1 MRSYITPL
9 ALLLSTLSL
18 STAQA
23 NIQLYVSIS
32 STKEPLVQITYPTTI
47 RVGQA
52 VQDGLAQLPLYNQ
65 SAKSEEIPIYWLGAA
80 LLDIHNTA
88 ALEAT
93 RQQVLQKLANMGQQ
107 ADNNSQY
114 IAKLSK
120 FSQFLRNIKLGQRVN
135 QPLDLDL
142 IRITDAY
149 NPIIDGQ
156 FLLVLPPRPTTI
168 TVVGAVAQTGEQK
181 WVSRTSSKDYLK
193 QAGLLENAEN
203 SFVWIIQPDGNAIR
217 QPIAY
222 WNHQAQDIAPGAT
235 LFVEFSGLFD
245 DYSTLNNN
253 IIELLKNRAL

>member
-9 ALLLSTLSL
+9 ALL
-18 STAQA
+18 
-23 NIQLYVSIS
+23 IS
-32 STKEPLVQITYPTTI
+32 SVFLPTAKANTQLFVSTSASNSPQLQITYPSAI

-65 SAKSEEIPIYWLGAA
+65 TTRDEAISIYWLGAT
-80 LLDIHNTA
+80 LLDLQNTA
-88 ALEAT
+88 KLEAT
-93 RQQVLQKLANMGQQ
+93 RQHVLQQLANMGQQ
-107 ADNNSQY
+107 ADNSQY

-120 FSQFLRNIKLGQRVN
+120 FAQFLRNIKLGQRVN

-142 IRITDAY
+142 IRITHAY

-156 FLLVLPPRPTTI
+156 FLLVLPPRPTTV
-168 TVVGAVAQTGEQK
+168 TVVGAVAQTGEQE
-181 WVSRTSSKDYLK
+181 WHSRASSKNYLK
-193 QAGLLENAEN
+193 QAGLLDNAEN

-222 WNHQAQDIAPGAT
+222 WNHQAQDIAPGAV
-235 LFVEFSGLFD
+235 LFVEFSALFD
-245 DYSTLNNN
+245 GYSTLNNN

>member
-9 ALLLSTLSL
+9 ALL
-18 STAQA
+18 
-23 NIQLYVSIS
+23 IS
-32 STKEPLVQITYPTTI
+32 SVFLPTAKANTQLFVSTSASNSPQLQITYPSAI

-65 SAKSEEIPIYWLGAA
+65 TTRDEAISVYWLGAA
-80 LLDIHNTA
+80 LLDLQNTA
-88 ALEAT
+88 KLEAT
-93 RQQVLQKLANMGQQ
+93 RQHVLQQLANMGQQ
-107 ADNNSQY
+107 ADNSQY

-120 FSQFLRNIKLGQRVN
+120 FAQFLRNIKLGQRVN

-156 FLLVLPPRPTTI
+156 FLLVLPPRPTTV
-168 TVVGAVAQTGEQK
+168 TVVGAVAQTSEQG
-181 WVSRTSSKDYLK
+181 WQSRASSKNYLK
-193 QAGLLENAEN
+193 QAGLLDNAEN

-222 WNHQAQDIAPGAT
+222 WNHQSMDIAPGAI

>member
-9 ALLLSTLSL
+9 ALLISTFSL
-18 STAQA
+18 STVQA
-23 NIQLYVSIS
+23 NTQLYVSTS
-32 STKEPLVQITYPTTI
+32 AANVPQLQITYPAAI

-52 VQDGLAQLPLYNQ
+52 VQDGLTQLPLYNQ
-65 SAKSEEIPIYWLGAA
+65 TIRNEAIPIYWLGAA
-80 LLDIHNTA
+80 LLDIRSTA
-88 ALEAT
+88 ALETT
-93 RQQVLQKLANMGQQ
+93 RQQILQQLANMGQQ
-107 ADNNSQY
+107 ADNSQY

-120 FSQFLRNIKLGQRVN
+120 FAQFLRNIKLGQRVN

-156 FLLVLPPRPTTI
+156 FLLVLPPRPTSI
-168 TVVGAVAQTGEQK
+168 TVVGAVAQTGEQS
-181 WVSRTSSKDYLK
+181 WVSGVSSKDYLQ

-203 SFVWIIQPDGNAIR
+203 SFVWIIQPDGKAIR

-222 WNHQAQDIAPGAT
+222 WNHQSMDIAPGAI

>member
-1 MRSYITPL
+1 MKSCITAITLL
-9 ALLLSTLSL
+9 ASSLFLPAVNASTQLFV
-18 STAQA
+18 STSSSDLT
-23 NIQLYVSIS
+23 QLQ
-32 STKEPLVQITYPTTI
+32 LTYPSAI
-47 RVGQA
+47 RVEQA
-52 VQDGLAQLPLYNQ
+52 VQDGLTQLPANYITE
-65 SAKSEEIPIYWLGAA
+65 AHPTPVYWLGAA
-80 LLDIHNTA
+80 LLDTKNTA
-88 ALEAT
+88 TLELI
-93 RQQVLQKLANMGQQ
+93 RQQILQQLANMGQQ
-107 ADNNSQY
+107 ADNSQY

-120 FSQFLRNIKLGQRVN
+120 FAQFLRNIKLGQRVN

-203 SFVWIIQPDGNAIR
+203 SFVWIIQPDGKTIR

-222 WNHQAQDIAPGAT
+222 WNHQSMDIAPGAI

-245 DYSTLNNN
+245 DYSTLNNK

>member
-9 ALLLSTLSL
+9 ALLISTVFLPTVKANTQL
-18 STAQA
+18 FVSTSASNA
-23 NIQLYVSIS
+23 SQL
-32 STKEPLVQITYPTTI
+32 QITYPSAV

-52 VQDGLAQLPLYNQ
+52 VQDGLVQLPLYNQ
-65 SAKSEEIPIYWLGAA
+65 ANRSEVVSIYWLGAA
-80 LLDIHNTA
+80 LLDLQNTA
-88 ALEAT
+88 ELEVT
-93 RQQVLQKLANMGQQ
+93 RQHVLQQLASMGQQ
-107 ADNNSQY
+107 ADNSQY

-120 FSQFLRNIKLGQRVN
+120 FAQFLRNIKLGQRVN

-156 FLLVLPPRPTTI
+156 FLLVLPPRPTTV
-168 TVVGAVAQTGEQK
+168 TVAGAVAQTGEQD
-181 WVSRTSSKDYLK
+181 WQSRATSKDYLK

-203 SFVWIIQPDGNAIR
+203 SFVWIIQPDGKAIR

-222 WNHQAQDIAPGAT
+222 WNHQSMDIAPGAI

>member
-9 ALLLSTLSL
+9 ALLISSFSL
-18 STAQA
+18 STVQA
-23 NIQLYVSIS
+23 NTQLYVSTS
-32 STKEPLVQITYPTTI
+32 AANVPQLQITYPAAI

-52 VQDGLAQLPLYNQ
+52 VQDGLTQLPLYNQ
-65 SAKSEEIPIYWLGAA
+65 STRNEAIPIYWVGAA
-80 LLDIHNTA
+80 LLDIQSTA

-93 RQQVLQKLANMGQQ
+93 RQQILQQLANMGQQ
-107 ADNNSQY
+107 ADDSHY

-120 FSQFLRNIKLGQRVN
+120 FAQFLRNIKLGQRIS

-168 TVVGAVAQTGEQK
+168 TVVGAVAQTGVQK
-181 WVSRTSSKDYLK
+181 WISRTSSKDYLK

-203 SFVWIIQPDGNAIR
+203 SFVWIIQPDGKAIR

-222 WNHQAQDIAPGAT
+222 WNHQSMDIAPGAI